1 MSAGYDLGRLPQ
13 PWDDCVLGL
22 HLLVKCLPQ
31 FAFARRSY
39 TPCTLRGTACEIRLL
54 SSSSSGFLEVGFLIP
69 ITRLTTSINPALFAN
84 ELEYPCTGQGFD
96 ETFEFLFKRTQAT
109 AGAGTDLVFMWWS
122 RLYSD
127 VTSNS
132 LVQTA
137 DSDKDK
143 VSSSSPSA
151 RRTSTPPSCPDLP
164 LSSSS
169 SSAAA
174 DPVTLTLPSPP
185 FTPAR
190 LPLHQHP
197 HLESSRTATQSA
209 ALSGKTCF
217 KPASGALQSAV
228 ATNCHESLTAA
239 QSAALSGKT
248 CFKPA
253 SGALQS
259 AVATNCHESL
269 TAAQS
274 AALSG
279 KTCFKPASGALQ
291 SAGAT
296 NCHESLTAAQSA
308 ALSSKTCFKPASGAL
323 QSTVFANCHESL
335 TAAQSAALSGK
346 TCFKPA
352 CQFL

>member
-1 MSAGYDLGRLPQ
+1 MASFSLRSAPPGPPRA
-13 PWDDCVLGL
+13 DCVRSSVHPQGTIALHGELRTAMGPAARIREHGL
-22 HLLVKCLPQ
+22 RAMGQCL
-31 FAFARRSY
+31 
-39 TPCTLRGTACEIRLL
+39 
-54 SSSSSGFLEVGFLIP
+54 

-84 ELEYPCTGQGFD
+84 ELEYPGRD
-96 ETFEFLFKRTQAT
+96 SASLVNEELWIDKLRK
-109 AGAGTDLVFMWWS
+109 DLVFMWWS

-132 LVQTA
+132 LVPTA